1 VDRRNKSGH
10 DNRNCQVS
18 PESRRSLVRPAAKT
32 FFIISVDRIFTI
44 LFGAPFTNV
53 FDVIGANAA
62 IACVYPPRTTD

>member
-1 VDRRNKSGH
+1 LSGLSRKPPLACSTRREN
-10 DNRNCQVS
+10 
-18 PESRRSLVRPAAKT
+18 

-44 LFGAPFTNV
+44 LFGSPFTNV